1 MGTIRKIRKVR
12 QNQETSEKSETIEEP
27 EKPETKNRKFKKQLT
42 NQTNQTNRKTR
53 KAEFTIQYRYH
64 CHYGWHYS
72 PPLSLLSSPF
82 TIIHY
87 RYSMIMHSTI
97 RLSMNMNITS
107 DGDSTGDNGSK

>member
-1 MGTIRKIRKVR
+1 MKIEKNTKTKTE
-12 QNQETSEKSETIEEP
+12 QN
-27 EKPETKNRKFKKQLT
+27 
-42 NQTNQTNRKTR
+42 R

-107 DGDSTGDNGSK
+107 DGDSNGDNGSK

>member
-1 MGTIRKIRKVR
+1 MGRPLTAPPLFIHISKTSEEYEQKRKTRQIRTIR
-12 QNQETSEKSETIEEP
+12 N
-27 EKPETKNRKFKKQLT
+27 KNRKKRK
-42 NQTNQTNRKTR
+42 NRN
-53 KAEFTIQYRYH
+53 AEFTIQYRYH

-72 PPLSLLSSPF
+72 PPLSVLSSPF

-107 DGDSTGDNGSK
+107 DGDSNGDNGSK